1 MPFSRLG
8 AQHRMRPEISVMMRP
23 IYEKLSDHESVFNFE
38 HIKGINK
45 DIFFV
50 NHKENEVNKMYK
62 SKYIKVGVLPI
73 VHIIV
78 L

>member
-1 MPFSRLG
+1 MPFARLG

-23 IYEKLSDHESVFNFE
+23 IYDNLSDHESVLNFE

-50 NHKENEVNKMYK
+50 NHWEKEVNELECT
-62 SKYIKVGVLPI
+62 IPLV
-73 VHIIV
+73 
-78 L
+78 